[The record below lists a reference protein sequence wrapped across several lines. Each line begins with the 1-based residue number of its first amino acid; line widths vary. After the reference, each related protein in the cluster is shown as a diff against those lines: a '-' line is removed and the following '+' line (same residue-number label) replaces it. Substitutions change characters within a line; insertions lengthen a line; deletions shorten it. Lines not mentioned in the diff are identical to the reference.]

1 MQPREFLRRLPGAVQ
16 AKLPADLAGCSSGF
30 GFSLV
35 QLWYGNRALH
45 YEAWLRHRQDVIEI
59 GLHFEADPLTN
70 MRLLA
75 AFRARERVVRKGLGD
90 GTCIEE
96 WDRGWT
102 RLWEPVSLGTLD
114 EALLER
120 LASRLARY
128 ITTCEPLLREELPA
142 DVPWE
147 LRPLRAPSRTPR
159 GRTRSSA
166 STTRTL
172 ARSPRSARPRER
184 P

>member
-90 GTCIEE
+90 GTHIEE

-102 RLWEPVSLGTLD
+102 RLWEPVSLAHRGVGPRLDAPVGAGVAGDARRGAPRASCVAPRPLHHDVRAAAPRGAARGRALGAQTAAGTFPN
-114 EALLER
+114 
-120 LASRLARY
+120 ASR
-128 ITTCEPLLREELPA
+128 
-142 DVPWE
+142 
-147 LRPLRAPSRTPR
+147 
-159 GRTRSSA
+159 
-166 STTRTL
+166 
-172 ARSPRSARPRER
+172 
-184 P
+184 

>member
-1 MQPREFLRRLPGAVQ
+1 MQPREFLRRLPGAVR

-30 GFSLV
+30 GFSLA

-45 YEAWLRHRQDVIEI
+45 YETWLRHRQDVIEI

-75 AFRARERVVRKGLGD
+75 AFRARERLVRKGLGA
-90 GTCIEE
+90 GTRIEE

-102 RLWEPVSLGTLD
+102 RLWESVPLD
-114 EALLER
+114 ALEETLLER
-120 LASRLARY
+120 VASRLARY
-128 ITTCEPLLREELPA
+128 ITTCEPLLRDELPA

-147 LRPLRAPSRTPR
+147 LKPPRAPSRTPR

-166 STTRTL
+166 STTRTR
-172 ARSPRSARPRER
+172 ARSRRSARPRER